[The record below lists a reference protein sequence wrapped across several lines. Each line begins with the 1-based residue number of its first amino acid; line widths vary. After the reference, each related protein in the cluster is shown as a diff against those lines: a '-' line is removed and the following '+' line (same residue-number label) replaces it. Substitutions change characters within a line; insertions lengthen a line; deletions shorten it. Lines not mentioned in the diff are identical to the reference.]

1 MATGISAFEGVR
13 GPESFQLFE
22 TMAYLPS
29 SGIRNQAAHLAR
41 LSASAAQLFELAL
54 DGDDI
59 RAVLRRSLAKTR
71 RQRRVRLT
79 LSSTGEAAVELGPMP
94 AEAGRPVRLVFDTE
108 PVSSSSVWL
117 AHKTT
122 QREVYD
128 TRAARH
134 PDADDVILVNEHGQL
149 TESTIANLAV
159 RLTGTWFTPP
169 VTSGCLPGV
178 ERARLVSAGH
188 LTERVLTAGDLR
200 ANDGLALV
208 SSLRGWRDAT
218 LSRVDN
224 LPE

>member
-1 MATGISAFEGVR
+1 
-13 GPESFQLFE
+13 
-22 TMAYLPS
+22 
-29 SGIRNQAAHLAR
+29 
-41 LSASAAQLFELAL
+41 
-54 DGDDI
+54 
-59 RAVLRRSLAKTR
+59 
-71 RQRRVRLT
+71 
-79 LSSTGEAAVELGPMP
+79 MP
-94 AEAGRPVRLVFDTE
+94 AEAGRPVRLVVDTE

-188 LTERVLTAGDLR
+188 LTERVLTVGDLR

-224 LPE
+224 LADS